1 MRGITNLILNSGGG
15 GGGSGVSTQLLY
27 TGKESEYF
35 SDSSYTPQEF
45 DIRTE
50 GTDFATYLST
60 VDHKTFTVL
69 QNFAC
74 LVTYGCEQDPDRSSS
89 NTPNT
94 VFVVNGSPLFRVET
108 PSNASGSSAI
118 QTGTTIL
125 FAGDTFYWGS
135 DNTQGYA
142 VRLGQIDLLDGYDLS
157 NYVKPSY

>member
-1 MRGITNLILNSGGG
+1 MRGITNLNLNSGGG

-69 QNFAC
+69 RNFAC
-74 LVTYGCEQDPDRSSS
+74 LLTCGCEQDPNHSSS

-94 VFVVNGSPLFRVET
+94 VFVLNGATLFRVET
-108 PSNASGSSAI
+108 PSSASGSSAI
-118 QTGTTIL
+118 QATQTIL

-135 DNTQGYA
+135 DNSQGWA
-142 VRLGQIDLLDGYDLS
+142 VRLGQIDLLDGYDLT
-157 NYVKPSY
+157 NYVKPSF